1 MDLRRLAATAAAA
14 AAFTMSSPAATAA
27 PGGLD
32 PAFGNAGI
40 ARLQGPAGADV
51 ANAVAIDAQ
60 GRVVTVGYSDSG
72 PINAMAISRHRPD
85 GTLDAT
91 FNGSGKRILSGSLS
105 GGAYSV
111 AIDAA
116 GRILV
121 GGIHQGAPVVIRLL
135 ADGSND
141 PAYGTGGI
149 APVPGANIFPYAMA
163 IDAAG
168 RAVFTGSNTNGYN
181 VARLNAD
188 GTPDNTFGGAG
199 FVSTNMGT
207 GEDYPYAI
215 AIDSAGRILVAG
227 QARNGATYEAAVARF
242 LPDGTLDA
250 AFNGTGKYLTPAAN
264 EMALGLAVDA
274 ADRPVLAIV
283 SVSGGTGVIARRLT
297 AAGVAD
303 GTFGTGG
310 RVNYPVGSSGSSR
323 AVSIDS
329 AGRIVLAGTGA
340 GGNNNNALV
349 MARLLANGALDP
361 AFGTAGKAIAAEA
374 GKSFICNAMALD
386 PAGRLVAVGRINRT
400 NEQNTDFG
408 LIRRLPDGGADTA
421 FAGGQF
427 VATGL
432 ALIGG
437 SIAAVA
443 SQADGKVVF
452 AGALYDG
459 GFTYYH
465 FMVGRLGADGSPDE
479 SFGLMGLRVTPFPT
493 DSSQATGVAIDS
505 VGRIVA
511 VGEARGEGDAP
522 AVAVRR
528 YLPDGTPDPGFGTD
542 GLVTHL
548 PTPGG
553 IYVQGVAIDLLDR
566 IVVVG
571 ARSGPSQDMLVARLR
586 SDGALDPAFSG
597 GSVLIDFGGTHDRA
611 TAVAI
616 DALGRIVLGGHSGS
630 NMAAARLA
638 DNGALDTT
646 FNGTGK
652 AVLPLPPGAGSA
664 YAAAM
669 ALDAQGR
676 VVLAGESQSVSFVTT
691 EVVARLTAGGVLDP
705 SFGGTGQLV
714 MPAGGGGN
722 RGHAVAVDSANRVLT
737 AGQTFGASSST
748 SLRRFTE
755 AGAADASF
763 GGSGLVVFD
772 VAADPNSD
780 LAFAMALTRDGRLVA
795 GGLAYSMIPPEMFVL
810 RAFTEESASPFAFTP
825 QAGVAPGATV
835 VSNTITVAGISG
847 AAPISVTGG
856 EYSIG
861 CGGTFTNAPGVVVA
875 SATVCVRHRAS
886 PLPLASSTTTLLIGT
901 TAGSFTSTT
910 GKAAPGVSLAASA
923 NPTAAGSSVTFTATV
938 TGLFGTPTG
947 LVTFRDGTIV
957 IGAASL
963 GAGGQAQLSTSG
975 LFAGARSITAAY
987 GGDALYAAATS
998 LALPHTV
1005 NAVVAPPPT
1014 RGDANGDRKADLVW
1028 RDASG
1033 GLALW
1038 NMDGPGIV
1046 STFFG
1051 VVGTEWQVHA
1061 VGDANGDGKS
1071 DLFWWNATLGS
1082 GYVWF
1087 LDGNTVSGFADLGVI
1102 GPEWTLAGAGDFNGD
1117 GRADALF
1124 RRSTDGLYYTFLLNG
1139 GTVTAQGSL
1148 GTLPAAWS
1156 LAGIGDTD
1164 GDGKADLVFR
1174 NGADGSVMLWKMNG
1188 TAAPVATVVGQADA
1202 AFWRVAGVGDFDGDG
1217 RADLL
1222 WQGDDGSLWA
1232 WMMNGAAVTSASA
1245 IGTLPGPG
1253 WTVRMVADFTGDAKA
1268 DIVWRFVD
1276 GTTYLWIMNGAQIL
1290 STPQIPNPGGSWQI
1304 AP

>member
-14 AAFTMSSPAATAA
+14 AALTMSSPAATAA

-40 ARLQGPAGADV
+40 ARIQGPAGAD
-51 ANAVAIDAQ
+51 AAIAVAIDAQ
-60 GRVVTVGYSDSG
+60 GRVVTVGYADNGSY
-72 PINAMAISRHRPD
+72 NAVAITRHRAD
-85 GTLDAT
+85 GTLDPT
-91 FNGSGKRILSGSLS
+91 FNGTGTRVLTGTLT
-105 GGAYSV
+105 GTAYAV

-121 GGIHQGAPVVIRLL
+121 GGIHQAAPVVIRLL

-149 APVPGANIFPYAMA
+149 APAPGTNIYPQAIA

-168 RAVFTGSNTNGYN
+168 RAVFTGSITNGYN

-199 FVSTNMGT
+199 FATTNMGT

-227 QARNGATYEAAVARF
+227 LARNGATYEAAVARF

-264 EMALGLAVDA
+264 EMALGLAVDS

-283 SVSGGTGVIARRLT
+283 PVSGDASMIARRLT

-310 RVNYPVGSSGSSR
+310 RASFPVGTSGSSR
-323 AVSIDS
+323 AVSVDS

-361 AFGTAGKAIAAEA
+361 SFGTGGKAIAAEA
-374 GKSFICNAMALD
+374 GKSFICNAMTLD
-386 PAGRLVAVGRINRT
+386 RAGRLVAVGRINRT

-408 LIRRLPDGGADTA
+408 LIRRLADGGADAA

-427 VATGL
+427 VSTGL

-443 SQADGKVVF
+443 SQPDGKVVF
-452 AGALYDG
+452 AGVLYDG

-465 FMVGRLGADGSPDE
+465 FMVGRLGADGAPDE
-479 SFGLMGLRVTPFPT
+479 TFGPMGLRVTPFPT

-571 ARSGPSQDMLVARLR
+571 AKSGPSQDMLVARLR
-586 SDGALDPAFSG
+586 SDGALDTAFSG
-597 GSVLIDFGGTHDRA
+597 GSVLVDFGGTHDRA
-611 TAVAI
+611 TAVAF
-616 DALGRIVLGGHSGS
+616 DALGRILLGGHSGS

-638 DNGALDTT
+638 DNGALDAT

-652 AVLPLPPGAGSA
+652 AVLPLPPGASSA

-676 VVLAGESQSVSFVTT
+676 IVLAGESQSVGFVTT

-705 SFGGTGQLV
+705 SFAGTGQLV

-737 AGQTFGASSST
+737 AGQSFGAASST
-748 SLRRFTE
+748 TLRRFTE

-763 GGSGLVVFD
+763 GGSGVVVVD

-795 GGLAYSMIPPEMFVL
+795 GGVAYSTNPPEMFVL

-825 QAGVAPGATV
+825 QAGVAPGTTV
-835 VSNTITVAGISG
+835 VSNTITVAGIAG
-847 AAPISVTGG
+847 TAPISVTGG

-861 CGGTFTNAPGVVVA
+861 CGGSFTNAPGVVVA

-910 GKAAPGVSLAASA
+910 GKAAPGISLAASA
-923 NPTAAGSSVTFTATV
+923 NPTVAGASVTFTATV
-938 TGLFGTPTG
+938 TGIFGTPTG
-947 LVTFRDGTIV
+947 LVTFRDGALV
-957 IGAASL
+957 IGAVAL
-963 GAGGQAQLSTSG
+963 DGAGQAALQTAGLPSG
-975 LFAGARSITAAY
+975 VRSITAAY
-987 GGDALYAAATS
+987 AGDALYASTTS
-998 LALPHTV
+998 SALPHTV
-1005 NAVVAPPPT
+1005 TAVMVPPPT

-1028 RDASG
+1028 RDATG

-1038 NMDGPGIV
+1038 TMDGPNIV

-1051 VVGTEWQVHA
+1051 IVGSEWQVHA

-1071 DLFWWNATLGS
+1071 DLFWWNASLGS
-1082 GYVWF
+1082 GYIWF
-1087 LDGNTVSGFADLGVI
+1087 LDGAGVGGFASLGI
-1102 GPEWTLAGAGDFNGD
+1102 LGAEWSLVGAGDFNGD

-1124 RRSTDGLYYTFLLNG
+1124 RRSTDGLYYTFLLDG
-1139 GTVTAQGSL
+1139 GTITAQGSL
-1148 GTLPAAWS
+1148 GALAAAWS

-1174 NGADGSVMLWKMNG
+1174 NGDDGSVLLWKMNG
-1188 TAAPVATVVGQADA
+1188 TAAPVATVVGQVDA
-1202 AFWRVAGVGDFDGDG
+1202 GFWRIAGVGDFDGNG

-1222 WQGDDGSLWA
+1222 WQGDDGSLWV
-1232 WMMNGAAVTSASA
+1232 WMMNGAAVTSASS
-1245 IGTLPGPG
+1245 IGVLPGPG

-1276 GTTYLWIMNGAQIL
+1276 GTTYLWIMNGPAIV